1 MLIQQKDLKLELL
14 PSDVVRKYEELS
26 VNFCAENGY
35 WFETQ
40 EEIQEY
46 LGGRR
51 NLRDKL
57 IYEALSEVEQL
68 CQRYLQSRQDKVL
81 VYPVR
86 MEKDYL
92 RNPREVQNV
101 EEEFSSLIH

>member
-1 MLIQQKDLKLELL
+1 MN
-14 PSDVVRKYEELS
+14 Y
-26 VNFCAENGY
+26 CAENGY

-57 IYEALSEVEQL
+57 IYEALSEVELL
-68 CQRYLQSRQDKVL
+68 CQNYLQSRKDTVL

-92 RNPREVQNV
+92 RNPREVQNI
-101 EEEFSSLIH
+101 EE